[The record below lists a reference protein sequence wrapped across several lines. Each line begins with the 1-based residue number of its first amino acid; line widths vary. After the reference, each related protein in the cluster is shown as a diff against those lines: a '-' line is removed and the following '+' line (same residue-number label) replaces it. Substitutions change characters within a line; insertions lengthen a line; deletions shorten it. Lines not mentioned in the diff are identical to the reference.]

1 MQSILDL
8 LDQTLVVLWVGSVA
22 DLLARCWSR
31 VVALGDW
38 VLRDITLSTRQGVVT
53 TWTVGVV
60 LEVTIA
66 VVVGTPVG
74 DPVSAGKVLV
84 GRSESA
90 NTTCAAGR
98 PVRSSLRDISESLL
112 GTAVAGLISR
122 RVESV
127 GTGSTAGRWP

>member
-8 LDQTLVVLWVGSVA
+8 LDETLVVLWVSSVA
-22 DLLARCWSR
+22 DLLSGCWSN
-31 VVALGDW
+31 VVALGDR

-60 LEVTIA
+60 LEVTVT

-74 DPVSAGKVLV
+74 DPVSTGKVFV
-84 GRSESA
+84 GSSESA
-90 NTTCAAGR
+90 NTTCSAGR
-98 PVRSSLRDISESLL
+98 PVRASLGDISESLL
-112 GTAVAGLISR
+112 STAVAGLLSR

-127 GTGSTAGRWP
+127 GTGSTTGRWS